1 MDEQRLVAFRKSVLD
16 ILARPGGTMVKLD
29 AILDDPAS
37 TELVQAL
44 SPSEFFFLIRD
55 IGPDDAGSLMML
67 ASEEQL
73 GRSADFFLW
82 SGRELAVE
90 RLDRWLRL
98 AQEAGDAVLGK
109 VLTSLDPELLVVQIL
124 KLARVV
130 EYLDDPEQMDML
142 GAEEGVLRS
151 PDGCFHLI
159 CGDNEDATVQCRNL
173 LEILYTFDHEKARL
187 LLKAAVWE
195 LPASLEE
202 EAQRIREGRLEDL
215 GFPPYE
221 EAQEIYELYAPG
233 DAVRE
238 LQARAGKTFDGRVPD
253 NLDAVLAL
261 TALEARKE
269 SLLAATMRAL
279 PESTREALRQATIYL
294 MNRILVVES
303 KGDLSNA
310 PELTYAA
317 TRAQDLMNLGLEQL
331 TLKAGQKASQVLESL
346 HPVLLFRTGYSLLLG
361 LRRDANSLRTKA
373 ALGGRFG
380 LLDDPPLGP
389 ALAGLARFVPQFF
402 DGIKGEADLSYRDF
416 CTLGDLDSMRR
427 YLAHAKVR
435 LDFLFDTLHI
445 DPAKLRLLVPEK
457 QQPFVTASTLAAT
470 ALANLMIGREG
481 VDPLG
486 PPELQNL
493 LDLLLPWDDSEGA
506 RKPDAFLVARMEQA
520 LVGQPTEVQELIR
533 FSVAK
538 LVKTLGHL
546 PEGQAIETK
555 YLGSALLFVGD

>member
-1 MDEQRLVAFRKSVLD
+1 MDEQRLMEYRKSVLD
-16 ILARPGGTMVKLD
+16 ILSQPGGTMVKLD
-29 AILDDPAS
+29 AILDSPES
-37 TELVQAL
+37 TAMIQAL
-44 SPSEFFFLIRD
+44 TPSEFFFLIRD

-67 ASEEQL
+67 ASDEQL

-82 SGRELAVE
+82 AGRDLAVE

-98 AQEAGDAVLGK
+98 AQEAGDEVLNK
-109 VLTSLDPELLVVQIL
+109 VVSAMDPELLVLQLL
-124 KLARVV
+124 KLARIV

-142 GAEEGVLRS
+142 GAEQGVLRS

-202 EAQRIREGRLEDL
+202 EALRIRDGRLEDL
-215 GFPPYE
+215 GFPAYE
-221 EAQEIYELYAPG
+221 EAQEVFELYSPA
-233 DAVRE
+233 DAIRE
-238 LQARAGKTFDGRVPD
+238 LETRAGKSFDGRLPET
-253 NLDAVLAL
+253 LDAVLAL
-261 TALEARKE
+261 TALDGRHE
-269 SLLAATMRAL
+269 SLLAATLRAL
-279 PESTREALRQATIYL
+279 PEPTRETLRQATVFL

-310 PELTYAA
+310 PELAFAA
-317 TRAQDLMNLGLEQL
+317 SRAQDLMNLGLEL
-331 TLKAGQKASQVLESL
+331 LALKFKQDAARVLAGL
-346 HPVLLFRTGYSLLLG
+346 HPVLLFRTGYSALLG
-361 LRRDANSLRTKA
+361 LRSQAGKLRSKA
-373 ALGGRFG
+373 SLGGRFG

-389 ALAGLARFVPQFF
+389 ALAGLARFVPQVFE
-402 DGIKGEADLSYRDF
+402 GIKGEADLVYRDF
-416 CTLGDLDSMRR
+416 RTLADLDAMKK
-427 YLAHAKVR
+427 YLAHAEQR
-435 LDFLFDTLHI
+435 LAFLFDTLRI
-445 DPAKLRLLVPEK
+445 DPAKLRVMVPEK

-493 LDLLLPWDDSEGA
+493 LDLLLPWDDAEAA
-506 RKPDAFLVARMEQA
+506 RKPDAFLVGRMEQA
-520 LVGQPTEVQELIR
+520 LAGQPTEIQELIR
-533 FSVAK
+533 YSVAK

-555 YLGSALLFVGD
+555 YLGSALLFVGE